1 MPEVIADRSAGTVL
15 TTTLARGVGFEA
27 AAAAG
32 EAERRAWAET
42 LWRFVFT
49 SLLVHGLFNA
59 DPHPGNYVF
68 GEAGTGPGVVWFLDF
83 GCSREVPAHRMAD
96 LRGAHRAAVA
106 GDDAT
111 FLARACSMLDVP
123 AAGEHRRLAHDYLLQ
138 CFEPIRARGPYRIT
152 HAFCRTLFDGIREN
166 TRKMALGSRK
176 EWAPLPA
183 EWLFFNRLQL
193 GFYSVLAR
201 LDVEVD
207 YAAVEGEILAS
218 LPGGSE
224 ILTSAAWPSGFP
236 VISRCLLSGKD

>member
-1 MPEVIADRSAGTVL
+1 
-15 TTTLARGVGFEA
+15 LARGLGFEA

-59 DPHPGNYVF
+59 DPHPGNYIF
-68 GEAGTGPGVVWFLDF
+68 GEPGAEAGVADRLGSAEAGVIWFLDF
-83 GCSREVPAHRMAD
+83 GCSREVPAHRMPD

-207 YAAVEGEILAS
+207 YAAVEGAILA
-218 LPGGSE
+218 G
-224 ILTSAAWPSGFP
+224 LTG
-236 VISRCLLSGKD
+236 